1 MGGRGLS
8 GRRDGSVY
16 LAGQRISANG
26 EQGGR
31 VSGVRKLLTQIK
43 WLPVL
48 AVVGILTALALVLVD
63 IDLYRIAIV
72 VVISALVLAT
82 LTTKENP

>member
-1 MGGRGLS
+1 M
-8 GRRDGSVY
+8 
-16 LAGQRISANG
+16 
-26 EQGGR
+26 
-31 VSGVRKLLTQIK
+31 TQIK